1 MKGSKQNPPTQC
13 NSTNGLLD
21 ISLLFTLNTNKYLG
35 NLEHCRLER
44 LTNKKDGLYTSHH
57 FKPWLETRKC
67 NEDYTHL
74 EFVVCFS
81 ELKFTIL
88 SLHSHM
94 LRDYTHLEFVLCFS
108 ELKFTILS
116 LHLHMLRDSYYSF
129 L

>member
-1 MKGSKQNPPTQC
+1 MKGSKQNPPIHC

-21 ISLLFTLNTNKYLG
+21 ISLLFTLKLNTNKYLG

-44 LTNKKDGLYTSHH
+44 LTNKKDGLYTSCH
-57 FKPWLETRKC
+57 FKPWLENRKC

-81 ELKFTIL
+81 ELKITIL

-94 LRDYTHLEFVLCFS
+94 LRD
-108 ELKFTILS
+108 
-116 LHLHMLRDSYYSF
+116 SYYSSF
-129 L
+129 HLHFYFIFFKLNCYLIYCILLI